1 MNRIEA
7 ARRNGALSNGP
18 TTLEG
23 KAISSKNALKFGLT
37 ANDVLITGEN
47 AAEYDALMEAAW
59 HEFAPA
65 DARELDL
72 VGEIV
77 ANRWRMRRVVQ
88 MEQAVILAEIRKIQ
102 DDKDAPVR
110 DFETARAMAWAN
122 VADSSAMKQI
132 HRHETRLRRH
142 AEKAT
147 AELKALAATRSNE
160 ITAAEKPAQIPQSA
174 AVQNEPEPAHVS
186 NEPRPASVAPKPI
199 ALRFRPSR
207 EFTPTWSSPDSS
219 FIRPKPQNEPDVTR
233 RYHRAA

>member
-7 ARRNGALSNGP
+7 ARRNGAMSNGP
-18 TTLEG
+18 ATADG

-47 AAEYDALMEAAW
+47 AAEYDALMEAAC

-65 DARELDL
+65 NARELDL

-88 MEQAVILAEIRKIQ
+88 MEQAVIIAEIRKIQ
-102 DDKDAPVR
+102 DDKDAQVR

-142 AEKAT
+142 TEKAT
-147 AELKALAATRSNE
+147 AELKVLAATRFDE
-160 ITAAEKPAQIPQSA
+160 ITAAEKPAQIPESA
-174 AVQNEPEPAHVS
+174 PVQ

-199 ALRFRPSR
+199 ALPFRTAQ
-207 EFTPTWSSPDSS
+207 EFTPTWSGASSS
-219 FIRPKPQNEPDVTR
+219 FVRPKTQNEPDVTR
-233 RYHRAA
+233 RFHRAA